1 MNVSSLMKE
10 YLTESTQDE
19 IQHSLFGKI
28 NVELPVEVEK
38 KPVWETLENPPRL
51 RRKFKLE
58 NSNQAIQFLYEIIQY
73 ENDVQHN
80 GSILIE
86 GMEVTVEVYTHS
98 VEEITELDIEYANE
112 LSKIYRD
119 VKDYEQQK

>member
-1 MNVSSLMKE
+1 MKE

-19 IQHSLFGKI
+19 IQRSLFGKI